1 MTCRDFQFEE
11 GKTYT
16 HDGEPELCKEGF
28 HACEVPLDCL
38 QYYKPSDGSIYHE
51 VEMDGVTDERED
63 DSKRVGKTI
72 KIGARISIRDIVNIS
87 IDYFKRKTKD
97 SLPAT
102 SGDEST
108 AATSG
113 DVSTAATSGYGST
126 AATSGD
132 ESTAATSG
140 YVSTAATSGYGSTA
154 ATSGDS
160 STAATSGDESTAA
173 TSGDRSTA
181 ATSGYGS
188 TAATSGDRSTAAT
201 SGYGS
206 TAATS
211 GDGSTAIVEGKES
224 VAVVTGRGSKAKG
237 ALGCWLVLTERGE
250 WNGETYPIVEVRAV
264 KVDGVAILPDTFYAL
279 KGGEIVAC
287 D

>member
-16 HDGEPELCKEGF
+16 HEGEPELCKEGF

-38 QYYKPSDGSIYHE
+38 RYYSPSDGSIYHE
-51 VEMDGVTDERED
+51 VEMDGVTDERES
-63 DSKRVGKTI
+63 DSKRVGKVI

-87 IDYFKRKTKD
+87 IGFFNRKTKD

-102 SGDEST
+102 SGYS
-108 AATSG
+108 
-113 DVSTAATSGYGST
+113 
-126 AATSGD
+126 
-132 ESTAATSG
+132 
-140 YVSTAATSGYGSTA
+140 
-154 ATSGDS
+154 
-160 STAATSGDESTAA
+160 STAA

-181 ATSGYGS
+181 ATSGDRS
-188 TAATSGDRSTAAT
+188 TAATSGDDSTAAT

-224 VAVVTGRGSKAKG
+224 VAVVTGKDSKAKG
-237 ALGCWLVLTERGE
+237 ALGCWIVLTERGE
-250 WNGETYPIVEVRAV
+250 CNGESYPIVEVRAV
-264 KVDGVAILPDTFYAL
+264 KVDGVDITPDTFYTL
-279 KGGEIVAC
+279 KCGKVVAC

>member
-1 MTCRDFQFEE
+1 MKCRGFQYEE

-38 QYYKPSDGSIYHE
+38 RYYRPSDGSIYRE
-51 VEMDGVTDERED
+51 VEMDGVTDERKY

-87 IDYFKRKTKD
+87 IDFFKRKTKD

-102 SGDEST
+102 SG
-108 AATSG
+108 
-113 DVSTAATSGYGST
+113 YR
-126 AATSGD
+126 
-132 ESTAATSG
+132 
-140 YVSTAATSGYGSTA
+140 
-154 ATSGDS
+154 
-160 STAATSGDESTAA
+160 STAA

-181 ATSGYGS
+181 ATSGY
-188 TAATSGDRSTAAT
+188 RSTAAT
-201 SGYGS
+201 SGYRS
-206 TAATS
+206 IAATS
-211 GDGSTAIVEGKES
+211 GDESTAIVEGKES
-224 VAVVTGRGSKAKG
+224 VAVVTGKDSKAKG
-237 ALGCWLVLTERGE
+237 ALGCWLVLTELGD
-250 WNGETYPIVEVRAV
+250 WNGETYPIVEVRAM
-264 KVDGVAILPDTFYAL
+264 KVDGVKILPDTFYAL

>member
-1 MTCRDFQFEE
+1 MKLYKGFTKDMTCRDFQFEE

-38 QYYKPSDGSIYHE
+38 RYYRPSDGSIYRE
-51 VEMDGVTDERED
+51 VEMDGVTNERED

-87 IDYFKRKTKD
+87 IDFFKKKTAA
-97 SLPAT
+97 SP
-102 SGDEST
+102 

-113 DVSTAATSGYGST
+113 DLSTAATSGYRSTAATSGYRST

-132 ESTAATSG
+132 ESTA
-140 YVSTAATSGYGSTA
+140 
-154 ATSGDS
+154 
-160 STAATSGDESTAA
+160 
-173 TSGDRSTA
+173 
-181 ATSGYGS
+181 
-188 TAATSGDRSTAAT
+188 
-201 SGYGS
+201 
-206 TAATS
+206 
-211 GDGSTAIVEGKES
+211 IVEGQES
-224 VAVVTGRGSKAKG
+224 VAVVTGKDCKAKG
-237 ALGCWLVLTERGE
+237 ALGCWLVLTERGA

-264 KVDGVAILPDTFYAL
+264 KVDGVEIQPDTFYTL
-279 KGGEIVAC
+279 KGGEVVAC

>member
-1 MTCRDFQFEE
+1 MKLYKGFNKEMKCRDFQYEE

-38 QYYKPSDGSIYHE
+38 RYYRPSDGSIYRE
-51 VEMDGVTDERED
+51 VEMDGVTDERES

-72 KIGARISIRDIVNIS
+72 KIGSRISILDIVNIS
-87 IDYFKRKTKD
+87 IDFFKKKTAA
-97 SLPAT
+97 SPAAT
-102 SGDEST
+102 SGDGST

-113 DVSTAATSGYGST
+113 YRSTAATSGYGST
-126 AATSGD
+126 AATSG
-132 ESTAATSG
+132 
-140 YVSTAATSGYGSTA
+140 Y
-154 ATSGDS
+154 
-160 STAATSGDESTAA
+160 
-173 TSGDRSTA
+173 RSTA

-201 SGYGS
+201 SGDGS

-224 VAVVTGRGSKAKG
+224 VAVVTGRCSKAKG

-250 WNGETYPIVEVRAV
+250 WNGKTYPIVEVRAV
-264 KVDGVAILPDTFYAL
+264 KVDGVAILPDTFYTL
-279 KGGEIVAC
+279 KGGEVVAC